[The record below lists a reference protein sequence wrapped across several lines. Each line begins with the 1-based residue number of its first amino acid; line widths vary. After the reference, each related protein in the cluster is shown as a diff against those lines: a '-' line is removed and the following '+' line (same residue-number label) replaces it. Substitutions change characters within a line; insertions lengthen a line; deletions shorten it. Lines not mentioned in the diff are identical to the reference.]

1 MFGRQKNNT
10 AVKIAAMCCVT
21 ALEIANLLTVGVDG
35 TLFGLVVGVISGLA
49 GYEIGKRR

>member
-1 MFGRQKNNT
+1 MFGRRKDDT
-10 AVKIAAMCCVT
+10 AIKITAICCVT

-35 TLFGLVVGVISGLA
+35 TLFGLVVGAISGLA